1 MWEPTGK
8 LLIAYTMYN
17 STRCYGIPYTYTV
30 VSLCDR
36 CFSVAVRG
44 KGIILTSTTQNK
56 LEIKILLTVKSSMT
70 SIHSVWEHLNLLWKS
85 TGQRNILWEI
95 PDQPSLR
102 PLLSLQR
109 DLKGLFKFRGRG
121 IFPREFPLLIVVPVI
136 RNNCIS
142 KRYLSCQS
150 KQFVILLAGS
160 KESNLSWSQPVLLV
174 ATTETRLI
182 NTTPQFIC
190 NATTFGF
197 KSSLVFLKVRY
208 MCLRYRRISLR
219 VLRFSQRKTRRG
231 ESPSVWRHNAI
242 TAWLSGPVFL
252 KNPL

>member
-30 VSLCDR
+30 ASLCDR
-36 CFSVAVRG
+36 CFRVAVRG

-85 TGQRNILWEI
+85 TGPATKYFMRNTWSALA
-95 PDQPSLR
+95 PPY
-102 PLLSLQR
+102 
-109 DLKGLFKFRGRG
+109 KFRGSG
-121 IFPREFPLLIVVPVI
+121 IFPPEFPLLIVVPVI

-142 KRYLSCQS
+142 KHYLSYQL

-190 NATTFGF
+190 NATTIGF
-197 KSSLVFLKVRY
+197 KSSLVVLKVRY
-208 MCLRYRRISLR
+208 MCLKYRRISLR
-219 VLRFSQRKTRRG
+219 VFKFSQRKMRRG
-231 ESPSVWRHNAI
+231 ETPSLWRHNVI
-242 TAWLSGPVFL
+242 TAWYSGPVFL

>member
-36 CFSVAVRG
+36 CFRVAIRG
-44 KGIILTSTTQNK
+44 KGIIFTSTTQNK

-70 SIHSVWEHLNLLWKS
+70 SIPSVWEHLNLLWKS

-102 PLLSLQR
+102 PLLLLQR

-121 IFPREFPLLIVVPVI
+121 IFQREFPLYYWLLFLWLETTAY
-136 RNNCIS
+136 RNI
-142 KRYLSCQS
+142 
-150 KQFVILLAGS
+150 I
-160 KESNLSWSQPVLLV
+160 WV
-174 ATTETRLI
+174 ANR
-182 NTTPQFIC
+182 N
-190 NATTFGF
+190 
-197 KSSLVFLKVRY
+197 SSLSFL
-208 MCLRYRRISLR
+208 
-219 VLRFSQRKTRRG
+219 Q
-231 ESPSVWRHNAI
+231 EA
-242 TAWLSGPVFL
+242 
-252 KNPL
+252 KNRS